1 MSINFKYKPEGNT
14 LKTFMKSNDFFR
26 GIRGPVGSGKSVSC
40 CIEVFRRSLLQKKN
54 KSGIRKSRW
63 AVIRN
68 TNPQLKTTTIKT
80 WLDWFPEDQW
90 GDFAWSVPYTHLIRK
105 GDVEIEVIF
114 LALDRPEDVKKLLS
128 LELTGVWINEA
139 REIPKSIIDACTM
152 RVGRYPSMRDG
163 GATWYGVIADSN
175 APEED
180 HWWPIMA
187 GDVPVP
193 DHFNRDQVLM
203 LIKPDNWSF
212 YTQPPALLEK
222 KDKDGSTT
230 AYDPHD
236 LAENKNNL
244 TPKYYDN
251 IIRGKTKGWID
262 VYVLNKLGS
271 IEEGKPVY
279 PNFKQELHVSTEKL
293 EPNLSQPIWIGVDF
307 GLTPAAVFA
316 QRLVT
321 GRWLILDELVCFD
334 MGVSRFSELLRGEIF
349 KNYKPYEIMIYGDP
363 AGDFRS
369 QTDERTPFQIMRTYG
384 LKARPAPSND
394 VALRIEAVDTALSRL
409 LDGKP
414 GFLLDTKCINLKKG
428 FNGGYHYRRIQ
439 TSGDRYDEKP
449 LKNRYSHVHD
459 ALQYLLMGAGEGR
472 TLLAGKHQNQPTI
485 VNKDWDVFAKQKN
498 KRKTKKI
505 WDIFRKNG

>member
-1 MSINFKYKPEGNT
+1 MSINFNYKPEGQT

-26 GIRGPVGSGKSVSC
+26 GLRGPVGSGKSVSC
-40 CIEVFRRSLLQKKN
+40 CIEIFRRSLLQEKN
-54 KSGIRKSRW
+54 KEGIRKTRW

-68 TNPQLKTTTIKT
+68 TNPQFRTTTIKT

-90 GDFAWSVPYTHLIRK
+90 GDFAWSVPYTHYIRK
-105 GDVEIEVIF
+105 GEIEIEIIF

-163 GATWYGVIADSN
+163 GATWYGVIADTN

-193 DHFNRDQVLM
+193 DHLSRDEVLM
-203 LIKPDNWSF
+203 LVKPDNWSF
-212 YTQPPALLEK
+212 YSQPGAMKVITDEK
-222 KDKDGSTT
+222 GELQSYEPNT
-230 AYDPHD
+230 
-236 LAENKNNL
+236 LAENQKNL
-244 TPKYYDN
+244 TPKYYSN

-271 IEEGKPVY
+271 IEEGKVVY
-279 PNFKQELHVSTEKL
+279 PNYKDDLHIAKE
-293 EPNLSQPIWIGVDF
+293 NLPLFTKQPIYVGLDF

-316 QRLVT
+316 QRLPT
-321 GRWLILDELVCFD
+321 GRWHILSELVCFD
-334 MGVSRFSELLRGEIF
+334 MGVVRFSELLKNELARKFRG
-349 KNYKPYEIMIYGDP
+349 YEILIFGDP

-369 QTDERTPFQIMRTYG
+369 QTDERTPFQILRKSG
-384 LKARPAPSND
+384 LKAIPAPSND
-394 VALRIEAVDTALSRL
+394 VALRIEAVDGALRRL

-414 GFLLDTKCINLKKG
+414 GFLLNINCVTLRKG
-428 FNGGYHYRRIQ
+428 FNGGYHYRRLQ
-439 TSGDRYDEKP
+439 TAGDRYDEKP
-449 LKNRYSHVHD
+449 FKNKYSHVHD
-459 ALQYLLMGAGEGR
+459 ALQYLMLGAGEGASLIASKKTTKPIIAER
-472 TLLAGKHQNQPTI
+472 H
-485 VNKDWDVFAKQKN
+485 WDVFAKHKQ
-498 KRKTKKI
+498 RKKSR
-505 WDIFRKNG
+505 WDIFRRNG